1 MQLNL
6 AFLEL
11 DLSAPSPP
19 QASKPAEVTM
29 ETREAAVGIL
39 ARILAQTAK
48 VNQPTTEASDE

>member
-11 DLSAPSPP
+11 DLSAPPQP

-39 ARILAQTAK
+39 ARILAQTAE
-48 VNQPTTEASDE
+48 VNQQTTEASDE

>member
-11 DLSAPSPP
+11 ESSAPLPP

-29 ETREAAVGIL
+29 ETREAAVEVL
-39 ARILAQTAK
+39 ARILAHTAE
-48 VNQPTTEASDE
+48 VNQQTTEAFDE

>member
-11 DLSAPSPP
+11 EPLAPPPP
-19 QASKPAEVTM
+19 QASEPAEVTM

-39 ARILAQTAK
+39 ARILAQTAE
-48 VNQPTTEASDE
+48 VNQQTTEAFDE

>member
-11 DLSAPSPP
+11 ESSAPPTP
-19 QASKPAEVTM
+19 QASKSAEVTM